1 MLCCP
6 LFFFSFSHVFSV
18 PSLCAGKV
26 TLLGAHSLGHTHVQH
41 SGYGFVEPSA
51 DPVQLN
57 AWDTTPD
64 ILDNEYF
71 IKLATIV
78 SDDYPTIRHCPL
90 CLNCCNLCLIFPS
103 FFFVCMY
110 VCMYTILYVFLL
122 QGWATDLRTDQQGSQ
137 WRHFPDPLIM
147 VNADMALAFPI
158 STALPPSSGPKQDCA
173 PEGGFGPGA
182 PYGCINPTASTA
194 PSTRELCMTY
204 VGSNAAF
211 LAAFAEAY
219 SKMTSVGYGPPPSAV
234 APAPAPGPFD
244 GATSSGRL
252 GTLTAIDFNT
262 CY

>member
-1 MLCCP
+1 
-6 LFFFSFSHVFSV
+6 
-18 PSLCAGKV
+18 
-26 TLLGAHSLGHTHVQH
+26 
-41 SGYGFVEPSA
+41 
-51 DPVQLN
+51 
-57 AWDTTPD
+57 
-64 ILDNEYF
+64 
-71 IKLATIV
+71 
-78 SDDYPTIRHCPL
+78 
-90 CLNCCNLCLIFPS
+90 
-103 FFFVCMY
+103 MY

-211 LAAFAEAY
+211 LAAFVEAY
-219 SKMTSVGYGPPPSAV
+219 SKMTSVGYGPPPPAV
-234 APAPAPGPFD
+234 APAPGPAPGLLD
-244 GATSSGRL
+244 EATTSGRL